1 MLRKYFFSKN
11 IERLYLVY
19 NVALYYLLYLLLEPV
34 RGNQPK
40 CPLVFFLLVKI
51 TAVPTAGLLIER
63 VFVIWL
69 VFRYPAVSSHETA
82 TKVKLLIPA
91 VKHNQRYFWTPRTGF
106 VRCLGRFLGQPA
118 VFWLRWF
125 PRTGSYLYTH

>member
-1 MLRKYFFSKN
+1 MVFDQQNTAGFFS
-11 IERLYLVY
+11 
-19 NVALYYLLYLLLEPV
+19 A
-34 RGNQPK
+34 G
-40 CPLVFFLLVKI
+40 KI

-125 PRTGSYLYTH
+125 PRTGPFEETSEVFFFLRLLFFFSDFSVFF